1 MIFELLHGKL
11 LFSFVVYMV
20 QRSDKCGFCFVLF
33 HQILPVASASQLIL
47 VDLIC
52 ALNTLKTDT
61 ILHLVKEVVKKPSQI
76 KGEEVTRKI
85 ILLS

>member
-1 MIFELLHGKL
+1 MFG
-11 LFSFVVYMV
+11 
-20 QRSDKCGFCFVLF
+20 
-33 HQILPVASASQLIL
+33 QILPVASASQLIL

-76 KGEEVTRKI
+76 KGEEVTKNI
-85 ILLS
+85 ISFS